1 MSDTNKQL
9 SGRFTDLFTTGD
21 RATAEEIL
29 SADFVLHLAD
39 GDVDGRD
46 AFQEFLA
53 GYRGRFPGAHSVV
66 EDQIAEADKVVT
78 RWGAHVAPNFVLKG
92 VTIER
97 ITDGRIVEVWVS
109 KDDLGLSRQ
118 MGAV

>member
-1 MSDTNKQL
+1 MT
-9 SGRFTDLFTTGD
+9 
-21 RATAEEIL
+21 EEIL

-39 GDVDGRD
+39 GDVVGRD

-53 GYRGRFPGAHSVV
+53 GYRAQFPGAHSVV
-66 EDQIAEADKVVT
+66 EDQIAEGDKVVT
-78 RWGAHVAPNFVLKG
+78 RWGAHVAPDFVMQG

-97 ITDGRIVEVWVS
+97 VADGRIVEVWVS
-109 KDDLGLSRQ
+109 KDDLGLRRE

>member
-9 SGRFTDLFTTGD
+9 SGRFTELFTTGD
-21 RATAEEIL
+21 RAAAEEIL

-39 GDVDGRD
+39 GDVDGRE
-46 AFQEFLA
+46 AFQEFLT
-53 GYRGRFPGAHSVV
+53 GYRAQFPGARSVV
-66 EDQIAEADKVVT
+66 EDQIAEGDKVVT
-78 RWGAHVAPNFVLKG
+78 RWSAHVATDFILKG

-97 ITDGRIVEVWVS
+97 VADGRIIEVWVS

-118 MGAV
+118 MGAM